1 MDFLRVGLVARPH
14 GINGDVKVIPLTD
27 NVERFYDLGD
37 AYIERGVRHEPVSV
51 SNARIQPDAVLLTL
65 SCSKTRDDA
74 EKLRNLY
81 ICVDRDHAVKL
92 PPDTYF
98 VADLIGC
105 AVESPENS
113 VIGRLNDVYG
123 TGANDV
129 YVVILENGKKL
140 QVPALKKLLKYVD
153 TANKRIVF
161 DHDVLQEVGLYE
173 D

>member
-27 NVERFYDLGD
+27 NVERFYDLCD

-81 ICVDRDHAVKL
+81 ICVDRAHAVKL

-129 YVVILENGKKL
+129 YVIDSLHHGEVLIPAIKDCILNVNIEENKMTIHL
-140 QVPALKKLLKYVD
+140 MD
-153 TANKRIVF
+153 
-161 DHDVLQEVGLYE
+161 GLIS
-173 D
+173 